1 MYSFSTCWNS
11 HRHTDG
17 RAMLREIRDLGFD
30 HAELSH
36 GTRLGLVPGILEAVD
51 AGEIRISSLHNFC
64 PLPMGVTRAS
74 PNLYQFSA
82 GSPRE
87 HELAVKH
94 TLKTLEF
101 AGRVKAPVV
110 VLHLG
115 SIELKDYTG
124 KLCEMLESGG
134 KESPQYKKLRDEAA
148 AKREAKKK
156 PFVARVYE
164 TLRKVLPE
172 AEKRGIKLGIENRQ
186 ALEEIPLDGDFE
198 NFFRDFDSPNVAYW
212 HDTGHAQIK
221 ENLGFIQHAQQ
232 LELLAAR
239 LAGFHVHDVEY
250 PDGDH
255 AAPGTGTIDYAK
267 LKPFVKPQHIKVFEL
282 SPALPAEAA
291 KRGVAHVKMIWG
303 NE

>member
-17 RAMLREIRDLGFD
+17 RVMLREVRDLGFD

-36 GTRLGLVPGILEAVD
+36 GIRLGLMPGILEAVD
-51 AGEIRISSLHNFC
+51 AGEIKISSLHNFC

-82 GSPRE
+82 ENPRE

-115 SIELKDYTG
+115 SLELKDYTG
-124 KLCEMLESGG
+124 KLCALLKSVG
-134 KESPQYKKLRDEAA
+134 KESPQFRKLRDEAA
-148 AKREAKKK
+148 AKREARKK
-156 PFVARVYE
+156 PFVERVYA

-198 NFFRDFDSPNVAYW
+198 NFFRDFDSPNIAYW

-221 ENLGFIQHAQQ
+221 ENLGFIRHEQQ
-232 LELLAAR
+232 LESLAAR
-239 LAGFHVHDVEY
+239 LAGFHIHDVQY

-282 SPALPAEAA
+282 SPGLSPEAV
-291 KRGVAHVKMIWG
+291 KRGVAHVRKIWG
-303 NE
+303 EG